1 MHTQIEINRFMT
13 VEDVRAAY
21 GLPESLAGK
30 ILAIL
35 TVAVVQDDGTRLYL
49 ESEVDHVIA
58 EFVSRQRLAEGRA
71 NPPVPGKKG
80 RKNDTEEIAVYA
92 NELRC
97 RGVIW
102 KKVFKAC
109 KERWPDDERVDN
121 EEQVRGTWRRYFDNR
136 PRSD

>member
-80 RKNDTEEIAVYA
+80 RRTTRRRSPCTPTNFAAGVSSGRKYSKRAAVPR
-92 NELRC
+92 LTTSGWTTRS
-97 RGVIW
+97 
-102 KKVFKAC
+102 KS
-109 KERWPDDERVDN
+109 
-121 EEQVRGTWRRYFDNR
+121 RGTWRRYFDNR